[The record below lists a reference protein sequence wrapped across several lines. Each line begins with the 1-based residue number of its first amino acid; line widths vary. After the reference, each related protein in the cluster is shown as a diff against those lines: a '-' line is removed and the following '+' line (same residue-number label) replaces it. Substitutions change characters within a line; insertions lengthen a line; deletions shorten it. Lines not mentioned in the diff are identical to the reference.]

1 MGYLTFRK
9 QFFDLAC
16 FSIDQ
21 VYAWQPSFDRNN
33 LHRWVKKHLIV
44 RLRRG
49 YYTFPEYKEKPDY
62 AWYFANR
69 IYKPSYISLQTALAF
84 YGLIPEAVVQIS
96 SVSTLKT
103 AEFNNEL
110 ASFSYNSISN
120 KLMFGYV
127 DKSIGDNKSILFAS
141 PEKALLDLLYL
152 NPEYNTSDHLQDL
165 RLDYDLLHDEVD
177 TDLLKYY
184 AQRFQTTLICN
195 A

>member
-1 MGYLTFRK
+1 
-9 QFFDLAC
+9 
-16 FSIDQ
+16 
-21 VYAWQPSFDRNN
+21 
-33 LHRWVKKHLIV
+33 
-44 RLRRG
+44 
-49 YYTFPEYKEKPDY
+49 
-62 AWYFANR
+62 
-69 IYKPSYISLQTALAF
+69 
-84 YGLIPEAVVQIS
+84 LIPEAVVQIS

-177 TDLLKYY
+177 TDLLKSY
-184 AQRFQTTLICN
+184 AQRFQNN
-195 A
+195 AHMQRLMLLLKTYDL